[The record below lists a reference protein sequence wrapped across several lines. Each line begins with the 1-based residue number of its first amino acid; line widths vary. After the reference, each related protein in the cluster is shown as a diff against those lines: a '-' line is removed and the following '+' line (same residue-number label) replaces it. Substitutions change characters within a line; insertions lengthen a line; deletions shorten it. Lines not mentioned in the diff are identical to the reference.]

1 MAEAC
6 ETLKKYKTT
15 PVWIVED
22 HNDALYYIYRAIGS
36 HHLPLHGV
44 TMVHLDSHPDM
55 LIPWK
60 MSADT
65 VFDREELFNTLSI
78 ENWILPAAYA
88 GHLDCVV
95 WVKPPWAEQ
104 IQEQSV
110 SFYIG
115 KHTTSGTIRVS
126 STESYFLSEALYAPE
141 SQLENKRLITLH
153 VLTLSGSSHTTHD
166 EIEPEVKRRRT
177 DHQTQC
183 EAEKQDGTAQNL
195 CKDTDTLSHAK
206 YTHDAVQQRSEE
218 CIPEDFDVANRK
230 IMMEILSSVRK
241 SRAMILD
248 IDLDFFST
256 QNPFQ
261 DLFTDEQFKIIRKL
275 YNFER
280 PSGADEDALLTYTEG
295 RQQLLEQ
302 LEEICTDL
310 QNGTELKD
318 IECDTSRKE
327 LLATLVNSMRETFE
341 DNLDFELI
349 HLAGCTCDDTELPH
363 HVSSQEEITN
373 LTAAMETMLSCL
385 PAPTLVTVARSSDD
399 DYCPKSQV
407 ESIQEKVLECL
418 EYLYAD
424 IHVQLEYLQQD

>member
-15 PVWIVED
+15 PVWVVED

-60 MSADT
+60 MPADT
-65 VFDREELFNTLSI
+65 VFDRQELFNALSI

-104 IQEQSV
+104 IQEQTL

-115 KHTTSGTIRVS
+115 KHRTSETIRVS

-141 SQLENKRLITLH
+141 SQLDNKRLITVH
-153 VLTLSGSSHTTHD
+153 VLTLSGSSHATHD
-166 EIEPEVKRRRT
+166 RTEPEVKRRRR
-177 DHQTQC
+177 DHETQGD
-183 EAEKQDGTAQNL
+183 AEKQDHRVQNYQKSKDSL
-195 CKDTDTLSHAK
+195 NSDKCTNDTDKQSC
-206 YTHDAVQQRSEE
+206 EE
-218 CIPEDFDVANRK
+218 CIPEGFKIANRK
-230 IMMEILSSVRK
+230 IMTEILESVRK
-241 SRAMILD
+241 SSAMILD

-261 DLFTDEQFKIIRKL
+261 DLFTDEQFDIIHKL
-275 YNFER
+275 YDFKR
-280 PSGADEDALLTYTEG
+280 PSSTHEDSLLAYTEG

-302 LEEICTDL
+302 LENICTGL
-310 QNGTELKD
+310 QNGTDLKD
-318 IECDTSRKE
+318 IKCDSNRKD
-327 LLATLVNSMRETFE
+327 LLTALVSSMRETFR

-363 HVSSQEEITN
+363 HVSSQEEITQ
-373 LTAAMETMLSCL
+373 LTAAMTTMLACL
-385 PAPTLVTVARSSDD
+385 PRPTLVTVARSSDD

-407 ESIQEKVLECL
+407 ESIQEKVVKCL
-418 EYLYAD
+418 ESLYGD
-424 IHVQLEYLQQD
+424 IHVQLEYLQQE

>member
-6 ETLKKYKTT
+6 KTLKKYRNT
-15 PVWIVED
+15 PVWVVED

-60 MSADT
+60 MPADT
-65 VFDREELFNTLSI
+65 VFNREELFNTLSI

-104 IQEQSV
+104 IQEQTV

-115 KHTTSGTIRVS
+115 KHRTSGTIRVS

-153 VLTLSGSSHTTHD
+153 VLTLSESSHTTHD
-166 EIEPEVKRRRT
+166 NTEPEVKRTRK
-177 DHQTQC
+177 DHQT
-183 EAEKQDGTAQNL
+183 ELDAEKQDGTAQNYPS
-195 CKDTDTLSHAK
+195 KSTDPLNCGKCTN
-206 YTHDAVQQRSEE
+206 DGVQHRFEE

-230 IMMEILSSVRK
+230 ILIEILTSVRN
-241 SRAMILD
+241 SSATILD

-261 DLFTDEQFKIIRKL
+261 DLFTDEQFDIIRKL

-280 PSGADEDALLTYTEG
+280 PGSTDVDALLAYTEG

-302 LEEICTDL
+302 LEDICTDL
-310 QNGTELKD
+310 QNGTDIKD
-318 IECDTSRKE
+318 IKCDSNRKE
-327 LLATLVNSMRETFE
+327 LLSTLLRSMRETFQE
-341 DNLDFELI
+341 NLDFELI

-363 HVSSQEEITN
+363 HVSSQEEISN
-373 LTAAMETMLSCL
+373 LTVAMETMLSCL
-385 PAPTLVTVARSSDD
+385 PRPTLVTIARSSDD

-407 ESIQEKVLECL
+407 ESIQKKVLECL
-418 EYLYAD
+418 ESLYGNID
-424 IHVQLEYLQQD
+424 VQLEYLQ